1 MFLSKSI
8 KSVNKNLENKFP
20 KARFFFSWNRFFFF
34 HFLSFFVSTGFMSKS
49 QTLRFAQFYK
59 LPKSQKSWIFFVKY
73 NFYFPF
79 FFLSKLVIQSF
90 INFSL
95 KSYLICKCSKANKA
109 LIQFAGHFWYEAKQS
124 AADEQPMEPLGKNQY
139 SGSNHLKHLLLSL
152 LGLAFSQFATRW
164 SSWVCCC
171 FAWF

>member
-1 MFLSKSI
+1 MSTKILKTSFQKLD
-8 KSVNKNLENKFP
+8 
-20 KARFFFSWNRFFFF
+20 FFFREIDFFS

-73 NFYFPF
+73 NFYFPLFLGF
-79 FFLSKLVIQSF
+79 FFGVQSF

-124 AADEQPMEPLGKNQY
+124 AADEQPREPLGKK
-139 SGSNHLKHLLLSL
+139 SILWFNHLKHLLLSL
-152 LGLAFSQFATRW
+152 LGLAFSQFDTRW
-164 SSWVCCC
+164 SSWFFCCCC

>member
-1 MFLSKSI
+1 MSTKILKTSFQKLD
-8 KSVNKNLENKFP
+8 
-20 KARFFFSWNRFFFF
+20 FFFREIDFFFTF
-34 HFLSFFVSTGFMSKS
+34 YCFLLALVSCKNRK
-49 QTLRFAQFYK
+49 TLRFAQFYK
-59 LPKSQKSWIFFVKY
+59 LPKSQKSRIFFVKY
-73 NFYFPF
+73 NFYFPLFLGF
-79 FFLSKLVIQSF
+79 FFGVQSF